1 MGKVRRNK
9 KGQFVK
15 DDSHVCGVRRR
26 RGRKKGGNHADQDA
40 GGGNM
45 ALFCQRSQGE
55 EGGGAILGAK
65 VFLMD

>member
-15 DDSHVCGVRRR
+15 DDSHGVED
-26 RGRKKGGNHADQDA
+26 GKKGGNHADQDA
-40 GGGNM
+40 GGGNV
-45 ALFCQRSQGE
+45 ALFRQRSQGE

-65 VFLMD
+65 LFLMD